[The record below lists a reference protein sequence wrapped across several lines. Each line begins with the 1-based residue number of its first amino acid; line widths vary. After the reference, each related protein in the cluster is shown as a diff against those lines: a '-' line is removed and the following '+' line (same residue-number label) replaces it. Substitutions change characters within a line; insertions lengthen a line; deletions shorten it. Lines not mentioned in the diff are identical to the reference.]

1 MKFLGKIKKYP
12 IPGWLFALVT
22 SVYCE
27 ILLHLWTPETIFP
40 RDASFGRLAVIGLFA
55 LGFGGLLGQIVS
67 FIGHQKWG
75 KWVTTALIAGVSV
88 FYIVEYCVVG
98 TGQTGGF
105 TSIGTV
111 IADARGVATDY
122 AGNVVGC
129 VRASFWQILAM
140 LLPTVLFAVFARPV
154 QTSWKLRWF
163 LLAGTLAAYLLG
175 YCAVLGMGE
184 GSDFREPFSE
194 YKFNS
199 ATNRY
204 GLNMA
209 VSMELSGK
217 VSKALDNPELA
228 APALSGTPENT
239 LPAQPTVQPEANKPE
254 TAEAPERNELDGVDF
269 SALAATATNSRI
281 AAIHAD
287 IASQTASAQNDY
299 TGLFAG
305 KNLILITAE
314 AFTKEVIDEEMT
326 PTLYRLA
333 NEGFC
338 FTDYYQPAWGAST
351 ISGEFSNLIGL
362 VPTNGGSCMKEVNQ
376 QNFFLTMGH
385 QLQKLGYSSTAY
397 HNSDGKFY
405 DRYKT
410 HTQLGYDQFLSLY
423 GGLNNIQPV
432 WPESD
437 REMIDETVPQYIGNQ
452 PFSIYYITVSGH
464 TDYTLKGNAMAK
476 KNYDKVADLDW
487 PETTKCYLASQ
498 LELEYAMES
507 LVTQLE
513 ATGIADDTVIVLAA
527 DHYPYGLTKS
537 GAWGNVKNYLDEFF
551 GEDEEAKGY
560 YGNFKRD
567 HNALIIWSG
576 DLQETLEEKQLSQ
589 MVDTPVYSLDILPTL
604 SNLFGLDYDSRLLVG
619 RDVFSDQ
626 MPLVLWPDGSWRT
639 EHGVYDALNRKYISL
654 DGTPEDV
661 NGISEIVK
669 GKIAYSRDVLEYD
682 YFQALYN
689 AINAQ

>member
-314 AFTKEVIDEEMT
+314 AFTKEVIDE
-326 PTLYRLA
+326 
-333 NEGFC
+333 
-338 FTDYYQPAWGAST
+338 
-351 ISGEFSNLIGL
+351 
-362 VPTNGGSCMKEVNQ
+362 
-376 QNFFLTMGH
+376 
-385 QLQKLGYSSTAY
+385 
-397 HNSDGKFY
+397 
-405 DRYKT
+405 
-410 HTQLGYDQFLSLY
+410 
-423 GGLNNIQPV
+423 
-432 WPESD
+432 
-437 REMIDETVPQYIGNQ
+437 
-452 PFSIYYITVSGH
+452 
-464 TDYTLKGNAMAK
+464 
-476 KNYDKVADLDW
+476 
-487 PETTKCYLASQ
+487 
-498 LELEYAMES
+498 
-507 LVTQLE
+507 
-513 ATGIADDTVIVLAA
+513 
-527 DHYPYGLTKS
+527 
-537 GAWGNVKNYLDEFF
+537 
-551 GEDEEAKGY
+551 
-560 YGNFKRD
+560 
-567 HNALIIWSG
+567 
-576 DLQETLEEKQLSQ
+576 
-589 MVDTPVYSLDILPTL
+589 
-604 SNLFGLDYDSRLLVG
+604 
-619 RDVFSDQ
+619 
-626 MPLVLWPDGSWRT
+626 
-639 EHGVYDALNRKYISL
+639 
-654 DGTPEDV
+654 
-661 NGISEIVK
+661 
-669 GKIAYSRDVLEYD
+669 
-682 YFQALYN
+682 
-689 AINAQ
+689 